1 MGEWELECRDCG
13 WRGKASELGEVA
25 DDSGGKALTFCPD
38 CGGSDFEKPADS
50 DTAEQA

>member
-13 WRGKASELGEVA
+13 WRGKASELSEVA
-25 DDSGGKALTFCPD
+25 DDSGDKALTFCPD
-38 CGGSDFEKPADS
+38 CGGSDFEEPTGS